1 MLARTAV
8 FLIFLAATAG
18 SAAAQNVAVRP
29 LAEIIDGAA
38 PQVDVLGPSEVAIVF
53 DTTVAF
59 ACAIVYGETADFG
72 AIATD
77 GDMAGGAI
85 FNHDPIMIGLK
96 PDTEYFWRAQ
106 GTAPDGTFYAGEV
119 QSFRT
124 AKQVASANPN
134 LASLAAGA
142 TVTAVSSNFGG
153 AANADPWGANNALD
167 GSRGTAWSSS
177 GDGNDAFIEIELA
190 DAMPVEEVEVW
201 TRTMADGSA
210 QIRTFTV
217 TADTG
222 ETFGPFTLPDAA
234 QPYRFPIETTA
245 KSLRLDV
252 VDSSGGNVG
261 LIEFGAFGGQ

>member
-1 MLARTAV
+1 MLARVAV
-8 FLIFLAATAG
+8 FLVVLAAAIP
-18 SAAAQNVAVRP
+18 AAAQSVQVRP
-29 LAEIIDGAA
+29 LQEIIDGAA
-38 PQVDVLGPSEVAIVF
+38 PRVDVLSPTETAIVF

-59 ACAIVYGETADFG
+59 ACAIVYGETAEFG

-85 FNHDPIMIGLK
+85 FNHDPIMVGLK

-106 GTAPDGTFYAGEV
+106 GTAPDGTFYAGEI
-119 QSFRT
+119 QTFRT
-124 AKQVASANPN
+124 PKQVASANPN

-142 TVTAVSSNFGG
+142 AVTAVSSNFAG

-167 GSRGTAWSSS
+167 GSRATAWSSS

-190 DAMPVEEVEVW
+190 DQMPVEEVEVW
-201 TRTMADGSA
+201 TRSMADGTA
-210 QIRTFTV
+210 QIFTFTI
-217 TADTG
+217 TDDSGA
-222 ETFGPFTLPDAA
+222 TFGPFTLPDAS
-234 QPYRFPIETTA
+234 QPYRFPVDTVA

-261 LIEFGAFGGQ
+261 LVEFGAFAAP